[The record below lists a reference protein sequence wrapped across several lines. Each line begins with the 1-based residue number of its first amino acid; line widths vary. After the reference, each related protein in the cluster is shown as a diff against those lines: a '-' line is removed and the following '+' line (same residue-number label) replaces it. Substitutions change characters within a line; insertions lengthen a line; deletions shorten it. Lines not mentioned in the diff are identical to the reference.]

1 MVRRFLLLMCVLALT
16 AAASATRIQVS
27 EPACNPNDISVGATA
42 LQNGFNTIGPV
53 NGGGSFSFCNNTGQS
68 WTNLVIA
75 IHTDPSITQAD
86 VTCPSYN
93 QQTDPTNSAHLA
105 FLSCVVFNPSP
116 GNLDVVLQGTLNFG
130 NMPPVF
136 PGIPNGS
143 EFTIDFNCPVSDS
156 GIQECNGPQDWP
168 PGTIS
173 EGFPNFDPTKT
184 LPTVPEPASVVLLAT
199 GLAVVWRRKR

>member
-1 MVRRFLLLMCVLALT
+1 MAKRLLLLMCVLALT

-27 EPACNPNDISVGATA
+27 EPACNPNDVSIGATA
-42 LQNGFNTIGPV
+42 LQNGFSTIGPI

-68 WTNLVIA
+68 WTDLVIA
-75 IHTDPSITQAD
+75 IHTIPSITKND

-93 QQTDPTNSAHLA
+93 MQTDPNNTAGLA
-105 FLSCVVFNPSP
+105 FAACVVYNPSP
-116 GNLDVVLQGTLNFG
+116 GNLDVVLEGVLNFG

-143 EFTIDFNCPVSDS
+143 EFTIDFNCNQDN
-156 GIQECNGPQDWP
+156 QTCLGPQDWP
-168 PGTIS
+168 PGTVA
-173 EGFPNFDPTKT
+173 EGFPNFNPNGT
-184 LPTVPEPASVVLLAT
+184 LPTIPEPASVVLLAT